1 MNNAFDRL
9 ISRLNTG
16 EERISELEVGQ
27 QELPK
32 LKYKGQIRVERRE
45 GRKERREEGKKELS
59 NNYENI
65 QRFKFLLKYS

>member
-45 GRKERREEGKKELS
+45 GRKERKSYQITMRISKDLS
-59 NNYENI
+59 FY
-65 QRFKFLLKYS
+65 

>member
-65 QRFKFLLKYS
+65 QRFKFFIKV

>member
-9 ISRLNTG
+9 IGRLNTG

-59 NNYENI
+59 NNCENI
-65 QRFKFLLKYS
+65 QRFKFFTKV